1 MVGPTLGPDG
11 VWYPGAPP
19 PSEGGWR
26 RLGRVLAAPLRWAAG
41 VSKRAITSLPWISGG
56 PRSSAVSPERALA
69 LIPLFACVRILADS
83 IASLP
88 VQTYRKN
95 GPSRE
100 MLTFVPSLLFQPAAR
115 DNLFEWLH
123 KLVVSMA
130 LRGNAYGLITA
141 RDSFGFPTSIEWL
154 NPDDVWVDELRPALP
169 IFYWQGVEVPR
180 EQIVHIPWVVLPGR
194 VVGLSPVQ
202 HFARTIG
209 VGLSATEYGL
219 SWFDNGGTPP
229 WTMKNSGKAL
239 NPDEADEISD
249 RLAAR
254 VRARKPLVYGSDWDF
269 TALQVNPEESQ
280 FIETMRLNASQIAA
294 IYGVP
299 PEKVGGDTGGS
310 MTYSTVE
317 LNQIDF
323 ANTTL
328 RPWLVR
334 IETKLSALMPGK
346 EFVRFNV
353 DAMIRTDTLTRYRAH
368 SIALEDG
375 WRNRDEVRALEDL
388 PPLPDGQ
395 GQPYLPV
402 AMLGGP
408 TNDPAPAPGD
418 PNPIQ

>member
-11 VWYPGAPP
+11 VYYAGGPP
-19 PSEGGWR
+19 PAVSGWR
-26 RLGRVLAAPLRWAAG
+26 QLGRAVVRPFRWLGG
-41 VSKRAITSLPWISGG
+41 VSRRAITSLPWGG
-56 PRSSAVSPERALA
+56 GGSRAGVVSPERAVA

-83 IASLP
+83 VASLP
-88 VQTYRKN
+88 VQTYRRN
-95 GPSRE
+95 GGSRE
-100 MLTFVPSLLFQPAAR
+100 ILTFVPSLLFAPAAR

-123 KLVVSMA
+123 KAVASLA

-141 RDSFGFPTSIEWL
+141 RDDFGYPTSIEWL
-154 NPDDVWVDELRPALP
+154 NPDDVWVDELRPTLP
-169 IFYWQGVEVPR
+169 VFYWQGRVVPA

-202 HFARTIG
+202 VFARTIG

-229 WTMKNSGKAL
+229 AVMKNSGKTI
-239 NPDEADEISD
+239 NPDEAEEISD

-299 PEKVGGDTGGS
+299 PEMVGGDSGGS
-310 MTYSTVE
+310 MTYANVE
-317 LNQIDF
+317 QSAINFVQF
-323 ANTTL
+323 TL
-328 RPWLVR
+328 RPWLAR
-334 IETKLSALMPGK
+334 LEAKLSALMPGR
-346 EFVRFNV
+346 EFVKFNV
-353 DAMIRTDTLTRYRAH
+353 DAMIRVDLMTRYQAH
-368 SIALEDG
+368 SRALNDG
-375 WRNRDEVRALEDL
+375 WRNRDEIRALEDL

-395 GQPYLPV
+395 GQVYLPV
-402 AMLGGP
+402 SMLGGP
-408 TNDPAPAPGD
+408 TSDPAPEPD
-418 PNPIQ
+418 DPIPNP

>member
-1 MVGPTLGPDG
+1 M
-11 VWYPGAPP
+11 
-19 PSEGGWR
+19 
-26 RLGRVLAAPLRWAAG
+26 GRVLARPLRWLGG
-41 VSKRAITSLPWISGG
+41 VSKRAITSLPWGGGGSGMG
-56 PRSSAVSPERALA
+56 SVSPERAVA

-88 VQTYRKN
+88 VQTYRRN
-95 GPSRE
+95 GGSRE
-100 MLTFVPSLLFQPAAR
+100 ILTFVPSLLFAPAAR

-123 KLVVSMA
+123 KAVVSLA

-141 RDSFGFPTSIEWL
+141 RDDFGFPTSIEWL
-154 NPDDVWVDELRPALP
+154 NPDDVWVDELRPTLP
-169 IFYWQGVEVPR
+169 VFYWQGQIVPA
-180 EQIVHIPWVVLPGR
+180 EKIVHIPWVALPGR

-202 HFARTIG
+202 VFARTIG

-229 WTMKNSGKAL
+229 ATMKNSGKTI
-239 NPDEADEISD
+239 NPDEAEEISD

-299 PEKVGGDTGGS
+299 PEMVGGDSGGS
-310 MTYSTVE
+310 MTYANVE
-317 LNQIDF
+317 QNAINF
-323 ANTTL
+323 VGFTL
-328 RPWLVR
+328 RPWLAR
-334 IETKLSALMPGK
+334 LEAKLSALMPGR
-346 EFVRFNV
+346 EFVKFNV
-353 DAMIRTDTLTRYRAH
+353 DALIRVDLMTRYQAH
-368 SIALEDG
+368 HQALEDG
-375 WRNRDEVRALEDL
+375 WRNRDEIRALEDL

-402 AMLGGP
+402 SMLGGP
-408 TNDPAPAPGD
+408 TSDPAPMPDD
-418 PNPIQ
+418 PNPNP